1 MKKTLHNKKGF
12 TLAELLIVV
21 AIIAVLVAIA
31 IPIFTA
37 QLEKARE
44 ATDMAN
50 IRAAYAEVSA
60 DYLTESKESKKTVKL
75 VSDTTNWKSA
85 EDAKIANVPAKSVIG
100 SGTKITEIEVKAN
113 ANGEVTIGN
122 YKAVDGTEVSG
133 TTGH

>member
-60 DYLTESKESKKTVKL
+60 DYLTESKASEKTVKL

-85 EDAKIANVPAKSVIG
+85 ADAKIANVTASTVIG
-100 SGTKITEIEVKAN
+100 SDTTKNTTGIVVAVD
-113 ANGEVTIGN
+113 ANGVVTIGGQ
-122 YKAVDGTEVSG
+122 KADG
-133 TTGH
+133 TTGS